1 LPALD
6 VAWRESMKNI
16 GFILL
21 LVCFSNSVFAFGW
34 EKIVDCGNG
43 AVVID
48 TSKNSD
54 NSADYQ
60 LVIRDKKAID
70 QLVIAGALDVTMVNQ
85 HGEFILGLTAD
96 QRNAFWGQVLLR
108 RTDFFKYELK
118 LFKEAGHLLIVV
130 FLVQNGGTDFTKVAH
145 QFFYPCKTKMPAYGP
160 LFDFEN

>member
-1 LPALD
+1 MKKIWFILVLFSFSSPILALD
-6 VAWRESMKNI
+6 
-16 GFILL
+16 
-21 LVCFSNSVFAFGW
+21 W
-34 EKIVDCGNG
+34 ENIVDCGNG

-48 TSKNSD
+48 TTRNPD
-54 NSADYQ
+54 NSAGYQ

-70 QLVIAGALDVTMVNQ
+70 ELVTAGALDVNMLNP

-145 QFFYPCKTKMPAYGP
+145 QFFQPCKTKMSAYSP
-160 LFDFEN
+160 LFDLEN